1 MAIIKKISVGLAILI
16 FFGLNFSL
24 SMAQTTPRIDVYPT
38 LAPLPNSN
46 GVLVTEVVV
55 GGNQGIG
62 TYLNNL
68 YKMAVAGASVLAVLM
83 IVIGGFT
90 YLSTDAIG
98 NKEEGKSYIKNA
110 LGGMLLILASW
121 IILNTINPQL
131 VQLNII
137 SKKLESVRMESLFLF
152 SENAQKQFDAMY
164 EELRKSVL
172 NRKEKLQNMKDQLS
186 EMQSQLDTYK
196 YLQYMDS
203 IGALSPIETIALQQ
217 LEPKIQALG
226 GASTI
231 EAKITDLTK
240 NVNQISLI
248 DGTYERIENIRV
260 QSLTLTT
267 PTTILSASETLRNIY
282 TSTVAKI
289 DALDTNIYTADAKTN
304 YKTQFAQKIDQTI
317 EEICKN
323 GVIPEKIVDL
333 GEFTGDA
340 TSNDDYSKCLSFRI
354 LSSGGAGG
362 NW

>member
-152 SENAQKQFDAMY
+152 SENGQKQFDAMY

-196 YLQYMDS
+196 YLQHMDS
-203 IGALSPIETIALQQ
+203 LGALSPIETIALQQ

-226 GASTI
+226 GASAI

-289 DALDTNIYTADAKTN
+289 DALDTHIYTADAKTD

-333 GEFTGDA
+333 GEFTGGA

-354 LSSGGAGG
+354 LPSGGAGG

>member
-1 MAIIKKISVGLAILI
+1 MARTFLKLKTLWSCASLQILAAKLFCHFEYGTLFVTTNSVRLTLILVFQLTKMAIIKKISVGLAILI

-152 SENAQKQFDAMY
+152 SENGQKQFDAMY

-172 NRKEKLQNMKDQLS
+172 NRKEKLQH
-186 EMQSQLDTYK
+186 
-196 YLQYMDS
+196 MDS
-203 IGALSPIETIALQQ
+203 LGALSPIETIALQQ

-226 GASTI
+226 GASAI

-289 DALDTNIYTADAKTN
+289 DALDTHIYTADAKTD

-317 EEICKN
+317 E
-323 GVIPEKIVDL
+323 
-333 GEFTGDA
+333 
-340 TSNDDYSKCLSFRI
+340 
-354 LSSGGAGG
+354 
-362 NW
+362 